1 MAGRAAMPD
10 GATERRRLVDEV
22 ELAAEGERIGRELPP
37 GAVVQLEGELG
48 AGKTTLIK
56 AIVRGLGGRDAVS
69 SPTYTLVHHYEGRR
83 GPVYHVDCY
92 RLRTPDE
99 ASDLDWETL
108 GAADALLVEWPE
120 RGGAWIPA
128 ATHRFRLLHVADP
141 ERRVLESG

>member
-1 MAGRAAMPD
+1 MPD
-10 GATERRRLVDEV
+10 GAPEGRRLVNEE
-22 ELAAEGERIGRELPP
+22 ELTREGERIGRGLPP
-37 GAVVQLEGELG
+37 GSVVQLEGELG

-56 AIVRGLGGRDAVS
+56 AIVRGLGGRDVAS

-120 RGGAWIPA
+120 RGGAWIPP
-128 ATHRFRLLHVADP
+128 ATHMFRLFHVDDP
-141 ERRVLESG
+141 ERRALETA